1 MVVSRTPT
9 AGKGAPLTRR
19 LELRVFQ
26 PQINSPA
33 GVWRLRRD
41 HGLPPWRQSR
51 SAIRPRRAAVRSGGL
66 RLRLRRLPASGL
78 SARRHVGTR
87 KPPSR
92 HTEGTRKEMVDFGR
106 RPQTFQLFT
115 NRSAPATFR
124 EAREAGVSVCREAAF
139 SVRRQGDARR
149 AAAEV
154 LRTRRRLVL
163 RSASREGGSLGAMRK
178 TNAADRAAIRLVD
191 GFSGRADRRKP
202 PRRQVLSAG
211 NRGANA
217 AVGMRPRRR
226 RRVGRGRRP
235 SREAAARARTK
246 AFCQPSELYLKT
258 RKALQGLDSVFQRWG
273 YSRALPHL
281 RRFALIWYNN
291 SKVA

>member
-9 AGKGAPLTRR
+9 AGKEAPLTRR

-26 PQINSPA
+26 PQINSPV

-139 SVRRQGDARR
+139 SVRRQ
-149 AAAEV
+149 
-154 LRTRRRLVL
+154 
-163 RSASREGGSLGAMRK
+163 
-178 TNAADRAAIRLVD
+178 
-191 GFSGRADRRKP
+191 
-202 PRRQVLSAG
+202 VLSAG